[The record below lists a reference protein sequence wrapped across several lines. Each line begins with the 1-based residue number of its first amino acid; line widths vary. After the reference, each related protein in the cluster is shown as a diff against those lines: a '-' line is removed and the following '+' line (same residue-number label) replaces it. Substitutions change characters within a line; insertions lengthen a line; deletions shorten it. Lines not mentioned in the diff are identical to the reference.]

1 MKKKLIRITTADIS
15 LDGLL
20 KGQLR
25 YMNQYYDVVALSND
39 TGCLHSV
46 GEREGVRT
54 IEVPM
59 HREIALLPD
68 LKCLWQLYRTFRRER
83 PFIIHSNT
91 PKGSLLAMIAGWL
104 ARVPHRLY
112 TVTGLRYQGA
122 SGLFRKILMTME
134 RLSCAFATNVIPE
147 GEGVKRTL
155 YADGITR
162 KPMNVVLNG
171 NINGI
176 DTQHFSPAAVEAT
189 QGADAR
195 SCMRSS
201 LGLRP
206 EDFAFIF
213 IGRIVGDKG
222 MNELAAAMRRLVR
235 EQPDCKLILVG
246 RFESELDPLQPENEA
261 FLKESPAVC
270 YVGYQQDVRPYLL
283 AADALVFPSYR
294 EGFPNVVMQAGA
306 MQLPAIVTDILGC
319 NEIVEADRNGLLIP
333 PRDEAALYEAM
344 LRFLQDRPLVCDLA
358 RNARPMILSR
368 YEQYAVWEALRE
380 EYDRL

>member
-1 MKKKLIRITTADIS
+1 MR
-15 LDGLL
+15 
-20 KGQLR
+20 
-25 YMNQYYDVVALSND
+25 
-39 TGCLHSV
+39 
-46 GEREGVRT
+46 
-54 IEVPM
+54 
-59 HREIALLPD
+59 
-68 LKCLWQLYRTFRRER
+68 
-83 PFIIHSNT
+83 
-91 PKGSLLAMIAGWL
+91 
-104 ARVPHRLY
+104 
-112 TVTGLRYQGA
+112 
-122 SGLFRKILMTME
+122 
-134 RLSCAFATNVIPE
+134 
-147 GEGVKRTL
+147 
-155 YADGITR
+155 
-162 KPMNVVLNG
+162 VVLNG

-222 MNELAAAMRRLVR
+222 MNELTAAMRRLVR

-368 YEQYAVWEALRE
+368 YEQHAVWEALRE